1 MSTLAPTP
9 SLRPHTF
16 VSVGNGIRP
25 YSWQAYGY
33 YADAPGR
40 PVFAAA
46 ARASNPFTARAA
58 ITARLWDA
66 APVITYLERV

>member
-1 MSTLAPTP
+1 MSITEKNF
-9 SLRPHTF
+9 RPHTF

-40 PVFAAA
+40 PVFAAC
-46 ARASNPFTARAA
+46 ARASNPFTACSA
-58 ITARLWDA
+58 ITARLHDA
-66 APVITYLERV
+66 APVITYLERI